1 MFDPIQSNHCWISS
15 ICERVFSRQIFCA
28 KKMAGEIQSNEKSYI
43 QFKSNFFQQ
52 EWWVYSSEFSVAF
65 VDFHHK
71 NRILN
76 LFSNVPVF
84 YEPTPAYTVFV
95 FGRSRMMSIFLNW
108 IQSLTRHNLL
118 LIFRTNK
125 LSWSILDFLK
135 LEPDDIDILWA
146 QSPVKSD
153 RLSEFSFSKHI
164 VAGFNLRFIIKI
176 YEFSR

>member
-1 MFDPIQSNHCWISS
+1 M
-15 ICERVFSRQIFCA
+15 
-28 KKMAGEIQSNEKSYI
+28 
-43 QFKSNFFQQ
+43 
-52 EWWVYSSEFSVAF
+52 
-65 VDFHHK
+65 
-71 NRILN
+71 
-76 LFSNVPVF
+76 
-84 YEPTPAYTVFV
+84 
-95 FGRSRMMSIFLNW
+95 
-108 IQSLTRHNLL
+108 